1 MKSTLQIDQ
10 LLSKD
15 RAGVRADA
23 REAGLSVDLA
33 ESRWLELHRH
43 GALRSERPIGRIQH
57 EGTTTKFTLE
67 LEDGN
72 ETESVILPMEGR
84 TGRQRVTLCL
94 SSQVGCALGC
104 VFCETGT
111 MGLVRNLTTA
121 EIIDQWH
128 HARFQFDT
136 EISNIVF
143 MGMGEP
149 MENLDAVLPAI
160 EVLIDRSGP
169 GIAASR
175 ISVSTAGRVAGIDR
189 YRTFMMKPDHH
200 RIRLAVSINAPNEE
214 IRRSLMP
221 ITKADPMSALHD
233 AMKSWLNSGG
243 LPILMEYVLIPGMND
258 APDHPAMLAEWLS
271 DLDCRI
277 NVIPYNPRRDSPW
290 KAPEESSVATFIDS
304 LRRNGCHVHRRKT
317 MGRDVMGAC
326 GQLGNPDIRR
336 RVPIRVPVNLTDPAS

>member
-1 MKSTLQIDQ
+1 
-10 LLSKD
+10 
-15 RAGVRADA
+15 
-23 REAGLSVDLA
+23 
-33 ESRWLELHRH
+33 
-43 GALRSERPIGRIQH
+43 
-57 EGTTTKFTLE
+57 
-67 LEDGN
+67 
-72 ETESVILPMEGR
+72 
-84 TGRQRVTLCL
+84 
-94 SSQVGCALGC
+94 
-104 VFCETGT
+104 

-233 AMKSWLNSGG
+233 AMKSWLDSGG
-243 LPILMEYVLIPGMND
+243 LPILMEYVLIPGVND

-271 DLDCRI
+271 DLDCRV